1 MINWP
6 QTGNDKSLRPVF
18 VCRREENDNYD
29 SERKRYKKRY
39 GFGDQT
45 FFLISVSSYGNRT
58 IVGTLYCRLFA
69 PIVFQGLDQL
79 LLLLDMIM
87 DKSMDVQ
94 KQMSYPQAY
103 YEKRSLKKAGS
114 KKEELN
120 LRHNTGDWD
129 HMVSSVLQM
138 PNSFSIKILYRQNSS
153 MQGMICNKDDDFYFR
168 SGLELVRYIY
178 QVLESKNAQE
188 I

>member
-1 MINWP
+1 
-6 QTGNDKSLRPVF
+6 
-18 VCRREENDNYD
+18 
-29 SERKRYKKRY
+29 
-39 GFGDQT
+39 
-45 FFLISVSSYGNRT
+45 
-58 IVGTLYCRLFA
+58 
-69 PIVFQGLDQL
+69 
-79 LLLLDMIM
+79 M

>member
-1 MINWP
+1 MTIMIQKENVIKR
-6 QTGNDKSLRPVF
+6 DMVF
-18 VCRREENDNYD
+18 W
-29 SERKRYKKRY
+29 
-39 GFGDQT
+39 DQT
-45 FFLISVSSYGNRT
+45 FFLISVSSYENRT

-103 YEKRSLKKAGS
+103 YEKRGLKKAGL
-114 KKEELN
+114 KKEKLN

-168 SGLELVRYIY
+168 SGLELIRYIY
-178 QVLESKNAQE
+178 QALESGYRKE
-188 I
+188 R